1 MSPKGEIQSS
11 SKTVTTVHH
20 EAGASVSF
28 DIENNPVKVKIFD
41 EEYYLNYAYINEA
54 WESDKQ
60 IPEASLT
67 VSYVSILKSG
77 KAGEKYGKR
86 TFNASDIGKYIVG
99 EEETFSEIFKK
110 YYRTAEKV
118 VKEKAV
124 A

>member
-1 MSPKGEIQSS
+1 MNQKVEIHSS
-11 SKTVTTVHH
+11 GKTVTTVHH

-28 DIENNPVKVKIFD
+28 DVESNPVKVKIFN
-41 EEYYLNYAYINEA
+41 EEYYLNYAYINHT
-54 WESDKQ
+54 WESNKG
-60 IPEASLT
+60 IPEAYLT

-99 EEETFSEIFKK
+99 EEETFREVFKK

-118 VKEKAV
+118 VKEQAV